1 MLNNPTLTPAAHP
14 LNPATN
20 ATNPTAIALPTPR
33 QISNPIAPNLTPN
46 LSPKNPAPNPAP
58 SPTDSAKLSPEPP
71 RAKSQQNK
79 PYAPT
84 RAQSTTIKRL
94 FKGLLLDFALY
105 RSRTQKTSRKLDIID
120 LFFCLIAAL
129 SLGCLLYTSD
139 AADEHRDV

>member
-1 MLNNPTLTPAAHP
+1 MLNNPTLNPAANP

-20 ATNPTAIALPTPR
+20 TASPTASALPTPR
-33 QISNPIAPNLTPN
+33 QISNPLAQNLTPN
-46 LSPKNPAPNPAP
+46 LSPKNPAPNLTP

-94 FKGLLLDFALY
+94 FKSLLLDFRLY

-120 LFFCLIAAL
+120 LFSALLPRSPLACLP
-129 SLGCLLYTSD
+129 S
-139 AADEHRDV
+139 